1 MMGCCWSSLLGCG
14 CPAGMIGAPMLA
26 GHGVVAMAGVLA
38 SRDDGVWGTVAVVN
52 PWILEF
58 LPAGFL
64 GCSRCGALM
73 DPSAAW
79 SSCQQS

>member
-1 MMGCCWSSLLGCG
+1 
-14 CPAGMIGAPMLA
+14 MLA
-26 GHGVVAMAGVLA
+26 GHGAVAMAGVLA

-52 PWILEF
+52 QWILEF

-79 SSCQQS
+79 SSCQQG